1 MIGSMSTFLPF
12 AFLCGAVLAFRYR
25 VLVLYP
31 IIAFGALFTLVLGMT
46 AGRSFSSLMLGIV
59 MGAVALQIGY
69 LFGGVV
75 RTSMVAARAAR
86 RRELA
91 HARVTVQRLD

>member
-1 MIGSMSTFLPF
+1 MSTVALF

-46 AGRSFSSLMLGIV
+46 AGRSFSSLMLGV
-59 MGAVALQIGY
+59 VAAAVALQIGY

-75 RTSMVAARAAR
+75 RTTMVAARVAR

-91 HARVTVQRLD
+91 PVKVSVAQRIDSAS

>member
-1 MIGSMSTFLPF
+1 MSTLALF

-59 MGAVALQIGY
+59 ACAVALQIGY
-69 LFGGVV
+69 LFGGVM

-91 HARVTVQRLD
+91 HAKAAVQRFD